1 MTEALS
7 RRGLG
12 WALAIAGPA
21 GAACLGLLLTPLL
34 DHYVAGP
41 FLLAIAGAAL
51 LGGLGPGLLAV
62 AVSAVAVNY
71 WFFPRPDRL
80 GFAGEPDLVAQAVF
94 WAVALLVAAV
104 CAWSRAVR
112 LRAESEA
119 DRLGAD
125 VQAMRSRLTPELP
138 PPALQQETRQAER
151 ESRPRPTTESQPT
164 ALVATDDSEARLLAC
179 HTLESAG
186 FRWLSAC
193 DATEAL
199 ELVDRYG
206 FAVEVAVIE
215 VLLPDMRGES
225 LADRLIGRHANIA
238 ILYTSNVPYE
248 ELVTRGLL
256 QPHEALLVR
265 PFSADQLLNAVDEVE
280 SRRSDSEAQDAVVVS
295 SVDR

>member
-1 MTEALS
+1 MAGSLS
-7 RRGLG
+7 RGGLG

-21 GAACLGLLLTPLL
+21 AAAGLGLLLAPLL

-51 LGGLGPGLLAV
+51 VGGLGPGLLAV
-62 AVSAVAVNY
+62 AASAVALNY
-71 WFFPRPDRL
+71 WFFPPPHRL
-80 GFAGEPDLVAQAVF
+80 GFASEADLVAQGVF

-119 DRLGAD
+119 DRLNAD
-125 VQAMRSRLTPELP
+125 VQAMRSQLTSDE
-138 PPALQQETRQAER
+138 PPAPAPQR
-151 ESRPRPTTESQPT
+151 EPRRLELEPGVRPTQPQPT
-164 ALVATDDSEARLLAC
+164 ALVATDDPEARQLAC

-193 DATEAL
+193 DGTEAL
-199 ELVDRYG
+199 ELVERYG

-225 LADRLIGRHANIA
+225 LAERLIGRQAGIA

-256 QPHEALLVR
+256 QPHEAFLLR
-265 PFSADQLLNAVDEVE
+265 PFSADQLLTAVSEVE
-280 SRRSDSEAQDAVVVS
+280 SGRSDPEPQDVLVVS
-295 SVDR
+295 SASR